1 MQILAKST
9 LDSDDRHKFGRFLAG
24 SQDEAWAREHLAKIA
39 PRAVEGDRG
48 NVEPE
53 IVAPPEV
60 SPPPPPPRR
69 PKTTAPPV
77 VTEVSR
83 TKRGRRHSQN
93 HLDADFDYS

>member
-1 MQILAKST
+1 MEILAKST
-9 LDSDDRHKFGRFLAG
+9 LDSEDRHKFGRFLAG
-24 SQDEAWAREHLAKIA
+24 SQDEAWARGHLAMIA
-39 PRAVEGDRG
+39 PRADEGDRG
-48 NVEPE
+48 NDKLE

-60 SPPPPPPRR
+60 NPPPPSPHR
-69 PKTTAPPV
+69 PKATAPPV